1 MKIYI
6 AGKITGKEDYKTDF
20 KAAEERLTKQGNTVL
35 NPAFLPEGFEQTDY
49 HHICM
54 AMIDVCEAVYF
65 LPTWTDSKGAHLE
78 MGYAKAKGKKIILP
92 TEQEKIE
99 AIAECL
105 SEL

>member
-1 MKIYI
+1 LKIYI
-6 AGKITGKEDYKTDF
+6 AGKITGRENYKDEF
-20 KAAEERLTKQGNTVL
+20 KKAEEKLLAQGHTVM

-78 MGYAKAKGKKIILP
+78 MGYARAKGKEILFG
-92 TEQEKIE
+92 
-99 AIAECL
+99 
-105 SEL
+105 